1 MSVSCPQAYLL
12 AAGTWLLELLDCPGD
27 SDHQGQSQLLEGRD
41 KDGGCPGL
49 IRGGINRACVKYT
62 ICSHHFEIAY
72 TDRNCDCLIPH
83 LHRQV
88 GE

>member
-41 KDGGCPGL
+41 KDGG
-49 IRGGINRACVKYT
+49 R
-62 ICSHHFEIAY
+62 
-72 TDRNCDCLIPH
+72 
-83 LHRQV
+83 
-88 GE
+88 

>member
-27 SDHQGQSQLLEGRD
+27 SDHQGQSQLGPQKEGHPPWE
-41 KDGGCPGL
+41 KPLWLQQLPGPPESA
-49 IRGGINRACVKYT
+49 G
-62 ICSHHFEIAY
+62 
-72 TDRNCDCLIPH
+72 P
-83 LHRQV
+83 V